1 MSEQTIRVSRSLDV
15 SAAMPWLVA
24 IAVYL
29 LLMVLGNRLLGDAD
43 TYWHITLGRLI
54 LEHRALPTGAALS
67 QTVHA
72 THWVAYEWLS
82 QIAYAAAYA
91 LGGWVAVAAL
101 TAAAAAAAF
110 GLLARYLLNYWQ
122 PTPVIAAVLAALV
135 LTSPHIMARPHVLA
149 LPLMVAW
156 IAALIRAVDTA
167 RPPWWLVPLMTLW
180 ANLHG
185 SFIFGLAMT
194 GVIAAEAIWLSPAP
208 QRRRAAADW
217 IAFAA
222 LALAAACLNPY
233 GPELILATIRILSLG
248 QALSLIVEWRPQ
260 DFSKLGAYEMVV
272 LAAIGL
278 ALWRGVRLPPFR
290 ILMLLGVLHFSLAQ
304 SRHAD
309 LLGMLAP
316 LFLARPL
323 AEQFS
328 AFAATESVAALR
340 RPLPRSWL
348 AAAAGLLLAAA
359 VTGASAARDAIAPA
373 AAITPANAVKALTGV
388 TRGPILN
395 DYALGG
401 YLDFVGIAPFID
413 GRTELYGE
421 AFVVRYHRAV
431 NLENLPDFLRLLDEN
446 RIEAT
451 LLLPATPAV
460 ALLDRLPDWRR
471 VYADDI
477 AVVHARRTPRQD

>member
-72 THWVAYEWLS
+72 TNWVAYEWLS

-110 GLLARYLLNYWQ
+110 GLLTRCLLKYWQ
-122 PTPVIAAVLAALV
+122 PTPTIAAVLAALV

-149 LPLMVAW
+149 LPLMVTW

-167 RPPWWLVPLMTLW
+167 RPPSWWLIPLMTLW

-194 GVIAAEAIWLSPAP
+194 GVIAGEAIWN
-208 QRRRAAADW
+208 AAAQDRRLVARQW
-217 IAFAA
+217 IVFGV
-222 LALAAACLNPY
+222 LALGAACVNPY
-233 GPELILATIRILSLG
+233 GPELIRATIRILSLG

-260 DFSKLGAYEMVV
+260 DFSKLGAYEIVV
-272 LAAIGL
+272 LAGIGL

-323 AEQFS
+323 ASNSPRSPQPK
-328 AFAATESVAALR
+328 AWPRCADRGL
-340 RPLPRSWL
+340 LPRP
-348 AAAAGLLLAAA
+348 G
-359 VTGASAARDAIAPA
+359 
-373 AAITPANAVKALTGV
+373 
-388 TRGPILN
+388 
-395 DYALGG
+395 
-401 YLDFVGIAPFID
+401 
-413 GRTELYGE
+413 
-421 AFVVRYHRAV
+421 
-431 NLENLPDFLRLLDEN
+431 
-446 RIEAT
+446 
-451 LLLPATPAV
+451 
-460 ALLDRLPDWRR
+460 
-471 VYADDI
+471 
-477 AVVHARRTPRQD
+477 

>member
-15 SAAMPWLVA
+15 STAMPWLVA
-24 IAVYL
+24 ISVYL
-29 LLMVLGNRLLGDAD
+29 LLMVLGSRLLADAD
-43 TYWHITLGRLI
+43 TYWHIALGRLI
-54 LEHRALPTGAALS
+54 LEHHALPTGEAFSQALRG
-67 QTVHA
+67 

-82 QIAYAAAYA
+82 QIAYAAAYE

-110 GLLARYLLNYWQ
+110 GQLTRYLLKYWQ
-122 PTPVIAAVLAALV
+122 PTPTIIAVLAALV

-149 LPLMVAW
+149 LPLMVTW

-167 RPPWWLVPLMTLW
+167 RPPSWWLLPLMTLW
-180 ANLHG
+180 TNLHG

-194 GVIAAEAIWLSPAP
+194 SLIACEAIWLSPAS
-208 QRRRAAADW
+208 QRRRAGKDW
-217 IAFAA
+217 IVFGA
-222 LALAAACLNPY
+222 LTLGAACLNPY
-233 GPELILATIRILSLG
+233 GAEMMLATFRILSLG
-248 QALSLIVEWRPQ
+248 QALSIIMEWRPE
-260 DFSKLGAYEMVV
+260 DFTKLGSYEIIV
-272 LAAIGL
+272 LAGL
-278 ALWRGVRLPPFR
+278 GSALWRGVRLPPFR
-290 ILMLLGVLHFSLAQ
+290 ILMLLGLLHFSLSQ

-323 AEQFS
+323 AGQF
-328 AFAATESVAALR
+328 
-340 RPLPRSWL
+340 
-348 AAAAGLLLAAA
+348 
-359 VTGASAARDAIAPA
+359 GAIAARNTIAPA
-373 AAITPANAVKALTGV
+373 ASVTPANAVKALAGV
-388 TRGPILN
+388 GSGPILN
-395 DYALGG
+395 DYGLGG
-401 YLDFVGIAPFID
+401 YLDFVGMAPFID

-431 NLENLPDFLRLLDEN
+431 SLENLPDFLRLLDEY

-451 LLLPATPAV
+451 LLMPTTPAV

-477 AVVHARRTPRQD
+477 AVVHARRTPRKD

>member
-1 MSEQTIRVSRSLDV
+1 MSEQTLRVSRSIDV

-54 LEHRALPTGAALS
+54 LEHRALPTGEALS

-110 GLLARYLLNYWQ
+110 GLLARYLLKYWQ
-122 PTPVIAAVLAALV
+122 PTPTLAAVLAALV

-149 LPLMVAW
+149 LPLMVTW

-167 RPPWWLVPLMTLW
+167 RPPLWWLIPLMTLW

-194 GVIAAEAIWLSPAP
+194 AVIAGEAIWLAPAP
-208 QRRRAAADW
+208 LRRGAAKHW

-222 LALAAACLNPY
+222 LALGAACVNPY

-248 QALSLIVEWRPQ
+248 QALSLIVEWRPH
-260 DFSKLGAYEMVV
+260 DFSKLGSYEIVV
-272 LAAIGL
+272 LAAMGL

-290 ILMLLGVLHFSLAQ
+290 ILMLLGLLHFSLAQ

-316 LFLARPL
+316 LLLARPL
-323 AEQFS
+323 ALQF
-328 AFAATESVAALR
+328 AALAATESVAALR
-340 RPLPRSWL
+340 RPWL
-348 AAAAGLLLAAA
+348 AAAAGLALAGA
-359 VTGASAARDAIAPA
+359 VTGTSAARDSIAPA
-373 AAITPANAVKALTGV
+373 AAITPANAVNALTGV

-431 NLENLPDFLRLLDEN
+431 NLENLADFLRLLDEN

-471 VYADDI
+471 VYADDV
-477 AVVHARRTPRQD
+477 AVVHVRHPPHKD

>member
-15 SAAMPWLVA
+15 PAAMPWLVA

-54 LEHRALPTGAALS
+54 LEHRALPTGEALS

-110 GLLARYLLNYWQ
+110 GLLTRYLLKYWQ
-122 PTPVIAAVLAALV
+122 PTPTIAAVLAALV

-149 LPLMVAW
+149 LPLMVTW

-167 RPPWWLVPLMTLW
+167 RPPSWWLIPLMTLW

-194 GVIAAEAIWLSPAP
+194 GVIAGEAIWLAPAP
-208 QRRRAAADW
+208 QRRRAATDW

-222 LALAAACLNPY
+222 LALGAACVNPY
-233 GPELILATIRILSLG
+233 GPELILATFRILSLG

-260 DFSKLGAYEMVV
+260 DFSKLDAYEMVV
-272 LAAIGL
+272 LAGIGL

-316 LFLARPL
+316 LLLARPL
-323 AEQFS
+323 ALQF
-328 AFAATESVAALR
+328 AALAATESVAALR
-340 RPLPRSWL
+340 RPWL
-348 AAAAGLLLAAA
+348 AAAAGLALAAAA
-359 VTGASAARDAIAPA
+359 VTGASAARDSIAPA
-373 AAITPANAVKALTGV
+373 AAITPANAVNALTGV
-388 TRGPILN
+388 ARGPILN

-431 NLENLPDFLRLLDEN
+431 NLENLPDFLRLLDEY

-477 AVVHARRTPRQD
+477 AVVHVRGTPRKD

>member
-15 SAAMPWLVA
+15 PAAMPWLVA

-29 LLMVLGNRLLGDAD
+29 LLMVLGSRLLADAD
-43 TYWHITLGRLI
+43 TYWHIALGRLI
-54 LEHRALPTGAALS
+54 LEHHALPTGEAFSQALRG
-67 QTVHA
+67 

-82 QIAYAAAYA
+82 QIAYAAAYE
-91 LGGWVAVAAL
+91 LGGWVAVAVL

-110 GLLARYLLNYWQ
+110 GQLTRYLLKYLQ
-122 PTPVIAAVLAALV
+122 PTPTIIAVLAALV

-149 LPLMVAW
+149 LPLMVTW
-156 IAALIRAVDTA
+156 IAALIRVVDTA
-167 RPPWWLVPLMTLW
+167 RPPSWWLLPLMTLW
-180 ANLHG
+180 TNLHG

-194 GVIAAEAIWLSPAP
+194 GVIACEAIWLSPAS
-208 QRRRAAADW
+208 QRRRAGKDW
-217 IAFAA
+217 VVFGA
-222 LALAAACLNPY
+222 LTLGAACLNPY
-233 GPELILATIRILSLG
+233 GAEMMLATFRILSLG
-248 QALSLIVEWRPQ
+248 QALSIIMEWRPQ
-260 DFSKLGAYEMVV
+260 DFTKLGSYEIIV
-272 LAAIGL
+272 LAGLGL

-290 ILMLLGVLHFSLAQ
+290 ILMLLGVLHFSLSQ

-323 AEQFS
+323 AAQFG
-328 AFAATESVAALR
+328 ALAATSSVAELR
-340 RPLPRSWL
+340 RSWL
-348 AAAAGLLLAAA
+348 PAAAGLLLVAAA
-359 VTGASAARDAIAPA
+359 TGAIAARNTIAPA
-373 AAITPANAVKALTGV
+373 ASITPANAVKALAGV
-388 TRGPILN
+388 GSGPILN
-395 DYALGG
+395 DYGLGG

-431 NLENLPDFLRLLDEN
+431 SLENLPDFLRLLDEY

-451 LLLPATPAV
+451 LLMPATPAV

-477 AVVHARRTPRQD
+477 AVVHARRAPRKD